1 MPRGPRLDAQGT
13 LHHVMIRGIEQGSII
28 RDDTDRKAFVDR
40 MGMLAKGSGT
50 SIYAFALMTNHAHIL
65 LKSGTNGLPT
75 YMRRLLSGYAQFFN
89 RRHKRVGHLFQNRYK
104 SIICEEEAYFDKL
117 VAYIHLNPM
126 RAGLVESLAQLAMYP
141 WSGHAVLMNKVSYEW
156 IDRDYVLQF
165 FGRTAI
171 SARMAYLEF
180 LEEEMGIDRKE
191 ELSGGGLIRSQ
202 GGWSKVLSMR
212 KSGEKALGDERILG
226 GDDFVREVL
235 NEAEGR
241 TDIVHPEHER
251 LEQFAKAIEEAC
263 EVAGVT
269 ITLLRSGSKIGVL
282 PSLRRE
288 LAKTAVNEYGISL
301 AETARQLG
309 VTTNAVSYMLSERRS
324 Y

>member
-1 MPRGPRLDAQGT
+1 
-13 LHHVMIRGIEQGSII
+13 MIRGIEQGSII

-40 MGMLAKGSGT
+40 LGMLTKGSGT

-65 LKSGTNGLPT
+65 LKSGKNGLPT
-75 YMRRLLSGYAQFFN
+75 YMRRLLSGYAQYFN

-104 SIICEEEAYFDKL
+104 SIICEEESYFDKL
-117 VAYIHLNPM
+117 VAYIHLNPL

-141 WSGHAVLMNKVSYEW
+141 WSSHAVLMNKVNYDW
-156 IDRDYVLQF
+156 MDRDYVLQF
-165 FGRTAI
+165 FGRTAG
-171 SARMAYLEF
+171 SARRAYLEF
-180 LEEEMGIDRKE
+180 LEEEMGIDRE
-191 ELSGGGLIRSQ
+191 DELSGGGLIRSQ

-212 KSGEKALGDERILG
+212 KNGDKAMGDERILG

-251 LEQFAKAIEEAC
+251 LEQLIESVEKACA
-263 EVAGVT
+263 VAGVT
-269 ITLLRSGSKIGVL
+269 VTFLRSGSKSRVL
-282 PSLRRE
+282 SSLRRE
-288 LAKTAVNEYGISL
+288 LAKTAVNEYGFSL

-324 Y
+324 C

>member
-1 MPRGPRLDAQGT
+1 MPRGPRLDAPGT

-40 MGMLAKGSGT
+40 LGMLTKGSGT

-65 LKSGTNGLPT
+65 LKSGKNGLPT
-75 YMRRLLSGYAQFFN
+75 YMRRLLSGYAQYFN

-104 SIICEEEAYFDKL
+104 SIICEEESYFDKL
-117 VAYIHLNPM
+117 VAYIHLNPL

-141 WSGHAVLMNKVSYEW
+141 WSSHAVLMNKVNYDW
-156 IDRDYVLQF
+156 MDRDYVLQF
-165 FGRTAI
+165 FGRTAG
-171 SARMAYLEF
+171 SARRAYLEF
-180 LEEEMGIDRKE
+180 LEEEMGIDRE
-191 ELSGGGLIRSQ
+191 DELSGGGLIRSQ

-212 KSGEKALGDERILG
+212 KSGDKAMGDERILG

-251 LEQFAKAIEEAC
+251 LEQLIESVEKACA
-263 EVAGVT
+263 VAGVT
-269 ITLLRSGSKIGVL
+269 VTFLRSGSKSRVL
-282 PSLRRE
+282 SSLRRE

-324 Y
+324 C